1 MKTSFIP
8 RKDSELHSFEIN
20 FKTKLLLHAPAL
32 KLDPAV
38 VAVTI
43 ETIETSINAYNKMV
57 SKKSEAKSLYAD
69 YQIAKNEALKELRR
83 MSKAIKAS
91 PSYTLAEGE
100 DLQIISPKPI
110 AADPSEMKP
119 ALKLTVNGHIVKI
132 RFNKGKTS
140 ALNIYSRRGPET
152 EFKFLAITLQVQ
164 FADKRENI
172 EPGKPEKREYYAYY
186 IEKDVEIGMK
196 SDTVDA
202 LVP

>member
-43 ETIETSINAYNKMV
+43 ETIEKSINAYNNMV
-57 SKKSEAKSLYAD
+57 SKKAEAKSLYAD
-69 YQIAKNEALKELRR
+69 YQIAKKEVVKELRR
-83 MSKAIKAS
+83 MSKMIKAS
-91 PSYTLAEGE
+91 LSYTSAEGE
-100 DLQIISPKPI
+100 DLQIICPKPI
-110 AADPSEMKP
+110 AADPSEMQP
-119 ALKLTVNGHIVKI
+119 VLKLTVNGHIVNI
-132 RFNKGKTS
+132 RSNKGKTS

-152 EFKFLAITLQVQ
+152 EFKFLAISTEVQ
-164 FADKRENI
+164 FEDDRENI
-172 EPGKPEKREYYAYY
+172 DPGKPEKREYYAYY
-186 IEKDVEIGMK
+186 KEKNVEIGLK